1 MKRTNA
7 LNVILGTVIVGL
19 IVLGMAVNW
28 NVGVSAAM
36 QSDLFTDLGALALLD
51 SKAYGINATGQ
62 VVGVSSDLSGKKH
75 AFLWDGS
82 MRDLGVLPNAT
93 ESFAYAINDAGQ
105 VAGVSMNLGS
115 LSPRA
120 FLWQNNSMTDIGGFT
135 PRAINKTGDVV
146 GAMTAKR
153 NNVEWYE
160 RACLWRNGTLTDLG
174 TLAGNY
180 SYAYGVSDAGQV
192 AGVSFTANDANS
204 HAFLW
209 NNGAISDLGTLGGT
223 NSQAYAIS
231 NGRYIVG
238 YANAAGE
245 AQHAVLYTLATT
257 GGANTSTD
265 LGTLS
270 APYSYAYAVNSKA
283 QVVGT
288 SGQAFIWQNGVMFD
302 LNMLLPPDSGWMLEA
317 ASAINEKGQIAGWGK
332 QQGLTRAFLISRVSV
347 TPVSPVSAASYGNTL
362 AAESISAAFGDQLA
376 TATQVTASVPLP
388 TSLAGTSVTVRDSK
402 GIDRLAPLFFVS
414 PSQINFQMPADVAS
428 GKAAL
433 AVISGGNVVS
443 LGTTAVASVA
453 PGLFTANANGSGL
466 AAAVVFR
473 VKANGAQSYES
484 VTRID
489 AVTGQVVAV
498 PIDLG
503 ATDDQVFLLLY
514 GTGVRGRS
522 GINAVKVFIGG
533 ASSEVSYAG
542 PQGDYV
548 GLDQINA
555 RIPRSLAGRGN
566 VTITVTV
573 DGSAANAVTANIKG
587 TNYEAVDLK
596 TNSSV
601 DADCHVN
608 QFDRQDVCAGSNNA

>member
-1 MKRTNA
+1 MKQTNA
-7 LNVILGTVIVGL
+7 SNVILVLVIVGL
-19 IVLGMAVNW
+19 SVWAVAVNW

-36 QSDLFTDLGALALLD
+36 QTDLFTDLGTLGLLD
-51 SKAYGINATGQ
+51 SKAYGINAAGQ
-62 VVGVSSDLSGKKH
+62 IVGVSSDLSGKKH

-82 MRDLGVLPNAT
+82 MRDLGVLPNTT

-105 VAGVSMNLGS
+105 VTGVSMSLGS

-120 FLWQNNSMTDIGGFT
+120 FLWQNSSMTDIGGFT

-146 GAMTAKR
+146 GAMTTKR
-153 NNVEWYE
+153 YNVDWFE
-160 RACLWRNGTLTDLG
+160 RACLWRNGALTDLG

-180 SYAYGVSDAGQV
+180 SYAYGINDAGQV
-192 AGVSFTANDANS
+192 AGISFTANDANS
-204 HAFLW
+204 RAFLW

-238 YANAAGE
+238 YANATGE
-245 AQHAVLYTLATT
+245 TQHAVLYTLGTA

-288 SGQAFIWQNGVMFD
+288 SGQAFLWQNGAMFD
-302 LNMLLPPDSGWMLEA
+302 LNMLLPPNSGWILEA

-332 QQGLTRAFLISRVSV
+332 QQGLTRAFLISRVSA
-347 TPVSPVSAASYGNTL
+347 TPVSSVSAASYGNTL
-362 AAESISAAFGDQLA
+362 AAESIGAAFGDQLA
-376 TATQVTASVPLP
+376 TTTQISGSVPLP
-388 TSLAGTSVTVRDSK
+388 TSLAGTSVIVRDSK
-402 GIDRLAPLFFVS
+402 GVDRLAPLFFVS
-414 PSQINFQMPADVAS
+414 PNQINFQMPAGTAS
-428 GKAAL
+428 GKAAF

-443 LGTTAVASVA
+443 LGTTTIAAVAPA
-453 PGLFTANANGSGL
+453 MFTANANGSGL
-466 AAAVVFR
+466 AAAQVYR
-473 VKANGAQSYES
+473 VKANGAPSYEP

-489 AVTGQVVAV
+489 ATTGQVIAV

-503 ATDDQVFLLLY
+503 AADDQVFLLLY
-514 GTGVRGRS
+514 GTGLRARS
-522 GINAVKVFIGG
+522 AVNAVTVSIGG
-533 ASSEVSYAG
+533 VSAEVSYAG

-555 RIPRSLAGRGN
+555 RIPRNLAGRGN

-573 DGSAANAVTANIKG
+573 DGSAANAVTANIK
-587 TNYEAVDLK
+587 
-596 TNSSV
+596 
-601 DADCHVN
+601 
-608 QFDRQDVCAGSNNA
+608 